1 MRRLCSVFSVRGVLR
16 KVMLEKIVL
25 VKHQFVILHV
35 QKVFTSIKFKIL
47 KYFNSVKE
55 EFQQKCWVSGGA
67 QVVTLQELAQTQ
79 ADMPRLALL
88 LTTRLSRKALVRFPV
103 GEPGNVPKLQVLQYK
118 SCRDC
123 Q

>member
-1 MRRLCSVFSVRGVLR
+1 MFSVRDVLR
-16 KVMLEKIVL
+16 KATLEKIVL

-79 ADMPRLALL
+79 PDIPSHPHLAMMCP
-88 LTTRLSRKALVRFPV
+88 TNFLSTQITKE
-103 GEPGNVPKLQVLQYK
+103 GERVQI
-118 SCRDC
+118 
-123 Q
+123 

>member
-1 MRRLCSVFSVRGVLR
+1 MSGCSVFSVRDVLR
-16 KVMLEKIVL
+16 KATLEKIVL

-88 LTTRLSRKALVRFPV
+88 LTTRLSRKARVRESRFKCW
-103 GEPGNVPKLQVLQYK
+103 EILH
-118 SCRDC
+118 S
-123 Q
+123 